1 MARAVGID
9 LGTTNSVVAVL
20 EGGEPTVIANAEG
33 SRTTPSVVAFA
44 KNGEVL
50 VGEVAKR
57 QAVTNVERTIRSV
70 KRHMGT
76 DWSVKIDDKPFTA
89 QQISAFVLQKLKRDA
104 ESYLGETITDAVIT
118 VPAYFSDA
126 QRQAT
131 KEAGD
136 IAGLNVLRI
145 VNEPTAAALAYGL
158 DKGEKEQTILVFDLG
173 GGTFDVS
180 LLEIGDGVVEVK
192 ATSGDNH
199 LGGDDWDEVV
209 VAWLVDRV
217 KAQHGV
223 DLSKDKIA
231 MQRIREAAERAKI
244 ELSSSTTTTVSL
256 PYLAQDQDKNP
267 VHVDENLTRAQ
278 FQQMTSDL
286 LDRTKAPFR
295 QVVKDAGIDVSKIDH
310 VVLVGGSTRMPA
322 VVEVVKDLTGGKE
335 PNKGVNPDEVVAV
348 GASLQAG
355 VLRGEV
361 KDVLLLDVTPLSLGI
376 ETKGGIMTKIIERNT
391 TIPTKRSEV
400 FTTAEDNQPSVM
412 IQVYQGEREM
422 ARDNKS
428 LGNFELTG
436 LPPAPRNIPQ
446 IEVSFDIDANGIVN
460 VHAKD
465 LGTGKEQK
473 MTITGGSALPKED
486 IEKMMREAEQYAEED
501 RRNRERAETRNQA
514 EGLVYST
521 EKFLADNAEQLAN
534 VQGDARAE
542 VDKALAD
549 TKRAL
554 DANNGDEIKEAS
566 DRLSRSSQALG
577 AAMYASA
584 QPAGDA
590 SGAAGD
596 GQSGP
601 TGGSEQAAAGD
612 EDVVDAEIV
621 DDDGSAQ
628 RSATQDSAGQNS
640 ASQNQGQQ

>member
-57 QAVTNVERTIRSV
+57 QAVTNVDRTIRSV
-70 KRHMGT
+70 KRHMGS
-76 DWSVKIDDKPFTA
+76 DWSSRIDDKTFTA

-104 ESYLGETITDAVIT
+104 EAYLGETITDAVIT
-118 VPAYFSDA
+118 VPAYFHDA
-126 QRQAT
+126 QKQAT
-131 KEAGD
+131 KEAGE
-136 IAGLNVLRI
+136 IAGFNVLRI

-180 LLEIGDGVVEVK
+180 LLEIGEGVVEVK

-199 LGGDDWDEVV
+199 LGGDDWDERVLE
-209 VAWLVDRV
+209 WLVDRV
-217 KAQHGV
+217 KQARGI

-231 MQRIREAAERAKI
+231 MQRLREAAERAKI
-244 ELSSSTTTTVSL
+244 ELSSSTQTTVSL
-256 PYLAQDQDKNP
+256 PYLAQDADKNP
-267 VHVDENLTRAQ
+267 VHVDETLTRAQ
-278 FQQMTSDL
+278 FQQMTQDL
-286 LDRTKAPFR
+286 LDRTKSPFR

-310 VVLVGGSTRMPA
+310 VILVGGSTRMPA
-322 VVEVVKDLTGGKE
+322 VVEVVKELTAGKE

-355 VLRGEV
+355 VLKGEV

-422 ARDNKS
+422 ARNNKP

-446 IEVSFDIDANGIVN
+446 IEVTFDIDANGIVH
-460 VHAKD
+460 VSAKD
-465 LGTGKEQK
+465 LGTGKQQS

-486 IEKMMREAEQYAEED
+486 IERMMHDAEQYAEED
-501 RRNRERAETRNQA
+501 RKRREQAETRNQA

-521 EKFLADNAEQLAN
+521 EKFLTDNAEALSK
-534 VQGDARAE
+534 VEGDARAQ
-542 VDKALAD
+542 VDTALAD
-549 TKRAL
+549 TKKAL
-554 DANNGDEIKEAS
+554 ETGNSDELKEAS
-566 DRLSRSSQALG
+566 DRLSRASQALG

-584 QPAGDA
+584 QPAEGAAGPGDGA
-590 SGAAGD
+590 GAGFGADGGPAAGD
-596 GQSGP
+596 GA
-601 TGGSEQAAAGD
+601 TAAAD
-612 EDVVDAEIV
+612 EDVVDAEII
-621 DDDGSAQ
+621 DE
-628 RSATQDSAGQNS
+628 SATDESTGRS
-640 ASQNQGQQ
+640 